1 MRLRTTPEAENPK
14 TPRRWMRRA
23 GVVVLSTALLGGAA
37 PLATAAATASAASNA
52 KASAVAAGNVTL
64 HELECV
70 TAEDWDADEAYIT
83 VNGQEVWSAQDS
95 ISEGGK
101 RQVNI
106 KVNTGDVVRLY
117 DEDFPDPDD
126 FLGEDT
132 VEGTSG
138 TLVFDSED
146 TDSYY
151 TLTYGPS

>member
-37 PLATAAATASAASNA
+37 PLAVGETASAAGAA
-52 KASAVAAGNVTL
+52 KAAAAANVTL
-64 HELECV
+64 LELECV
-70 TAEDWDADEAYIT
+70 TSEDWAGDEAYIT
-83 VNGQEVWSAQDS
+83 VNGQTVWTANDS
-95 ISEGGK
+95 IDDGGK

-106 KVNTGDVVRLY
+106 KAKTGDIVRLY

-132 VEGTSG
+132 IEGTSG
-138 TLVFDSED
+138 SLVFNSED

-151 TLTYGPS
+151 TLSYGPA

>member
-1 MRLRTTPEAENPK
+1 MRQRTTPEAENPK

-37 PLATAAATASAASNA
+37 PLATGTASAAVAA

-83 VNGQEVWSAQDS
+83 VNGQKVWTAQDS
-95 ISEGGK
+95 IDDGGK

-106 KVNTGDVVRLY
+106 KASTGDVVRLY

-132 VEGTSG
+132 IEGTSG
-138 TLVFDSED
+138 TLVFNSED

-151 TLTYGPS
+151 TLSYGPS

>member
-1 MRLRTTPEAENPK
+1 MRPRTTPEAENPK

-37 PLATAAATASAASNA
+37 PLTAAGGASAAVQA

-83 VNGQEVWSAQDS
+83 VNGQTVWTAQDS
-95 ISEGGK
+95 VDDGGK

-106 KVNTGDVVRLY
+106 KASTGDVVRLY

-132 VEGTSG
+132 IEGTQG
-138 TLVFDSED
+138 TLVFDGD
-146 TDSYY
+146 DNDAYY
-151 TLTYGPS
+151 TLSYGPS